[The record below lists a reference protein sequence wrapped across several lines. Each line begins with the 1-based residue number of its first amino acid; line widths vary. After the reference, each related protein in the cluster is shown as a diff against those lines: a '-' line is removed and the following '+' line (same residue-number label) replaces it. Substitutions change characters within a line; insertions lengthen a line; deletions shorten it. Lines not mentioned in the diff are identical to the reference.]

1 MAIDKQLGT
10 ENDPDI
16 KVQGS
21 AVEVQPEVSRDDQ
34 IKEAAEILVA
44 EEQVLIDQVVYQ

>member
-10 ENDPDI
+10 KNDPDI

-21 AVEVQPEVSRDDQ
+21 AVNIVPDTTRDEQ
-34 IKEAAEILVA
+34 IQKAAA
-44 EEQVLIDQVVYQ
+44 NFSK